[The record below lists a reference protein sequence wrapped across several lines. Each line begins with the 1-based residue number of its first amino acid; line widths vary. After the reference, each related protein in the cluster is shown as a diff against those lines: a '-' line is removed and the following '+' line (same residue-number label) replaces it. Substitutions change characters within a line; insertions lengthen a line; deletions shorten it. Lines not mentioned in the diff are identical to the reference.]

1 MAEKTYNKSEV
12 RAQQDV
18 VLEESFIQKNLKT
31 IGIVTGIV
39 IACLL
44 LFMLGKWYFE
54 NQNQKAAEALFPSEQ
69 LYQQAVQ
76 RGDSLTFKKALEGD
90 GVQAGLLQVAKQYGS
105 TKAGN
110 MAKLYAGLA
119 YVQLGQFEDAQ
130 KYLEDFSSK
139 GDELV
144 SPAALG
150 ALGNV
155 YAELGQQDKAVETLK
170 KAAKKADNTVLS
182 PIYLVQA
189 GEILESQGKADE
201 ALKLYEEV
209 KSNYRGS
216 QQGQEID
223 KYIER
228 VKAAK

>member
-1 MAEKTYNKSEV
+1 MAEKTFNKGEG
-12 RAQQDV
+12 RTQQEV
-18 VLEESFIQKNLKT
+18 VLEESFIQKNLKK
-31 IGIVTGIV
+31 IGIVAGVV

-76 RGDSLTFKKALEGD
+76 SGDSVTFKKALEGD

-119 YVQLGQFEDAQ
+119 YVQLGQFEDAK

-139 GDELV
+139 DDELV

-170 KAAKKADNTVLS
+170 KAAKNADNTVLS

-209 KSNYRGS
+209 KNNYRGS